1 MAGFWIRIVLSMLA
15 IAGMGW
21 LFAAIGEASSG
32 WLAAVLLLGGWVVYH
47 LFYLQKAMAWLEDFQ
62 LDRVPHGSGAWES
75 LYAKIYRLAK
85 SSERQRQQLTETLK
99 DFRSATE
106 AMPDG
111 VVTLDEDNQI
121 LYANEQAED
130 QLGISTEKDAGRNL
144 INIVRH
150 PEFVSYLNGGSWE
163 KSIVIRGIRS
173 SNRVL
178 QIQLIP
184 YGTRQRLLMTR
195 DITQID
201 RLETTRRDFVANV
214 SHELKTPLTV
224 LNGFLETLRDLPLRE
239 EQRNQYLGLM
249 QIQSQ
254 RMQNIV
260 EDLLV
265 LSKLESTVSVTQEDP
280 IALPALIERLC
291 TDAKSLS
298 REQHQVHC
306 LCGADSI
313 LIGAEDELSSA
324 FGNLVSNAVRYTP
337 AGGSITIQWALQP
350 DGSGGLSVS
359 DTGPGIESQHLPRL
373 TERFYRVDRSR
384 SRETGGTGLGL
395 AIVKHVAT
403 RHQAQLLIDSE
414 VGKGSRF
421 TLLFPEK
428 RIRPAPAQF
437 LPDSHR

>member
-1 MAGFWIRIVLSMLA
+1 
-15 IAGMGW
+15 
-21 LFAAIGEASSG
+21 
-32 WLAAVLLLGGWVVYH
+32 
-47 LFYLQKAMAWLEDFQ
+47 
-62 LDRVPHGSGAWES
+62 
-75 LYAKIYRLAK
+75 
-85 SSERQRQQLTETLK
+85 
-99 DFRSATE
+99 
-106 AMPDG
+106 
-111 VVTLDEDNQI
+111 
-121 LYANEQAED
+121 
-130 QLGISTEKDAGRNL
+130 
-144 INIVRH
+144 
-150 PEFVSYLNGGSWE
+150 
-163 KSIVIRGIRS
+163 
-173 SNRVL
+173 
-178 QIQLIP
+178 
-184 YGTRQRLLMTR
+184 MTR

-224 LNGFLETLRDLPLRE
+224 LNGFLETLRDLPLSE
-239 EQRNQYLGLM
+239 EQKNQYLGLM
-249 QIQSQ
+249 QIQAQ

-265 LSKLESTVSVTQEDP
+265 LSKLESTTSVTQEDP
-280 IALPALIERLC
+280 IAMPALIERLGN
-291 TDAKSLS
+291 DAKSLS
-298 REQHQVHC
+298 RGQHQIHC
-306 LCGADSI
+306 HCSANSI

-324 FGNLVSNAVRYTP
+324 FANLVSNAVRYTP
-337 AGGSITIQWALQP
+337 AGESITIQWVLEP
-350 DGSGGLSVS
+350 DGSGSFSVA

-428 RIRPAPAQF
+428 RVRPAPAQY

>member
-1 MAGFWIRIVLSMLA
+1 MLA
-15 IAGMGW
+15 IAGTGW
-21 LFAAIGEASSG
+21 FFAAIGEARSG
-32 WLAAVLLLGGWVVYH
+32 WIVAVLLLAGWVVYH
-47 LFYLQKAMAWLEDFQ
+47 LFYLQKAMSWLEDFQ
-62 LDRVPHGSGAWES
+62 LDRVPHGSGSWES

-85 SSERQRQQLTETLK
+85 SSERQRQQLTETLQ

-121 LYANEQAED
+121 LYANEQAEEH
-130 QLGISTEKDAGRNL
+130 LGISTEKDAGRNL

>member
-1 MAGFWIRIVLSMLA
+1 
-15 IAGMGW
+15 
-21 LFAAIGEASSG
+21 
-32 WLAAVLLLGGWVVYH
+32 
-47 LFYLQKAMAWLEDFQ
+47 
-62 LDRVPHGSGAWES
+62 
-75 LYAKIYRLAK
+75 
-85 SSERQRQQLTETLK
+85 
-99 DFRSATE
+99 
-106 AMPDG
+106 
-111 VVTLDEDNQI
+111 
-121 LYANEQAED
+121 
-130 QLGISTEKDAGRNL
+130 
-144 INIVRH
+144 
-150 PEFVSYLNGGSWE
+150 
-163 KSIVIRGIRS
+163 
-173 SNRVL
+173 
-178 QIQLIP
+178 
-184 YGTRQRLLMTR
+184 MTR

>member
-1 MAGFWIRIVLSMLA
+1 MLA
-15 IAGMGW
+15 IAGTGW
-21 LFAAIGEASSG
+21 FFAAIGEARSG
-32 WLAAVLLLGGWVVYH
+32 WVVAVLLLAGWVVYH
-47 LFYLQKAMAWLEDFQ
+47 LFYLQKAMSWLEDFQ
-62 LDRVPHGSGAWES
+62 LDRVPHGSGSWES

-85 SSERQRQQLTETLK
+85 SSERQRQQLTETLQ

-121 LYANEQAED
+121 LYANEQAEEH
-130 QLGISTEKDAGRNL
+130 LGISTEKDAGRNL

>member
-1 MAGFWIRIVLSMLA
+1 MLA
-15 IAGMGW
+15 IAGAGW
-21 LFAAIGEASSG
+21 FFAAIGEARSG
-32 WLAAVLLLGGWVVYH
+32 WIVAVLLLAGWVVYH
-47 LFYLQKAMAWLEDFQ
+47 LFYLQKAMSWLEDFQ
-62 LDRVPHGSGAWES
+62 LDRVPHGSGSWES

-85 SSERQRQQLTETLK
+85 SSERQRQQLTETLQ

-121 LYANEQAED
+121 LYANEQAEEH
-130 QLGISTEKDAGRNL
+130 LGISTEKDAGRNL

-239 EQRNQYLGLM
+239 EQKNQYLGLM

>member
-1 MAGFWIRIVLSMLA
+1 MLA
-15 IAGMGW
+15 IAGAGW
-21 LFAAIGEASSG
+21 FFAAIGEARSG
-32 WLAAVLLLGGWVVYH
+32 WIVAVLLLAGWVVYH
-47 LFYLQKAMAWLEDFQ
+47 LFYLQKAMSWLEDFQ
-62 LDRVPHGSGAWES
+62 LDRVPHGSGSWES

-85 SSERQRQQLTETLK
+85 SSERQRQQLTETLQ

-121 LYANEQAED
+121 LYANEQAEEH
-130 QLGISTEKDAGRNL
+130 LGISTEKDAGRIL

>member
-1 MAGFWIRIVLSMLA
+1 MLA
-15 IAGMGW
+15 IAGAGW
-21 LFAAIGEASSG
+21 FFAAIGEARSG
-32 WLAAVLLLGGWVVYH
+32 WIVAVLLLAGWVVYH
-47 LFYLQKAMAWLEDFQ
+47 LFYLQKAMSWLEDFQ
-62 LDRVPHGSGAWES
+62 LDRVPHGSGSWES

-85 SSERQRQQLTETLK
+85 SSERQRQQLTETLQ

-121 LYANEQAED
+121 LYANEQAEEH
-130 QLGISTEKDAGRNL
+130 LGISTEKDAGRNL

-239 EQRNQYLGLM
+239 EQKNQYLGLM
-249 QIQSQ
+249 QIPFQ

-260 EDLLV
+260 KDLLV

>member
-1 MAGFWIRIVLSMLA
+1 MLA
-15 IAGMGW
+15 IAGAGW
-21 LFAAIGEASSG
+21 FFAAIGEARSG
-32 WLAAVLLLGGWVVYH
+32 WIVAVLLLAGWVVYH
-47 LFYLQKAMAWLEDFQ
+47 LFYLQKAMSWLEDFQ
-62 LDRVPHGSGAWES
+62 LDRVPHGSGSWES

-85 SSERQRQQLTETLK
+85 SSERQRQQLTETLQ

-121 LYANEQAED
+121 LYANEQAEEH
-130 QLGISTEKDAGRNL
+130 LGISTEKDAGRNL

>member
-15 IAGMGW
+15 IAGAGW
-21 LFAAIGEASSG
+21 FFAAIGEARSG
-32 WLAAVLLLGGWVVYH
+32 WIVAVLLLAGWVVYH
-47 LFYLQKAMAWLEDFQ
+47 LFYLQKAMSWLEDFQ
-62 LDRVPHGSGAWES
+62 LDRVPHGSGSWES

-85 SSERQRQQLTETLK
+85 SSERQRQQLTETLQ

-121 LYANEQAED
+121 LYANEQAEEH
-130 QLGISTEKDAGRNL
+130 LGISTEKDAGRNL

>member
-1 MAGFWIRIVLSMLA
+1 MAGFWVRIVFYMLA
-15 IAGMGW
+15 IAGVSW
-21 LFAAIGEASSG
+21 LFAAIGNANSG
-32 WLAAVLLLGGWVVYH
+32 WTVAVLFLGGWVIYH
-47 LFYLQKAMAWLEDFQ
+47 LFYLEKTMAWLEDFQ
-62 LDRVPHGSGAWES
+62 LDRVPRGSGVWE
-75 LYAKIYRLAK
+75 LLVAKIYRLAK
-85 SSERQRQQLTETLK
+85 SGERQRQQLAETLK

-150 PEFVSYLNGGSWE
+150 PEFVSYLNSQSWD
-163 KSIVIRGIRS
+163 KAIVIRGIRS

-224 LNGFLETLRDLPLRE
+224 LNGFLETLRELPLE
-239 EQRNQYLGLM
+239 EAQKTQYLGLM
-249 QIQSQ
+249 QVQAQ

-265 LSKLESTVSVTQEDP
+265 LSKLESTSAVTQEDSIP
-280 IALPALIERLC
+280 MGAMLERLAH
-291 TDAKSLS
+291 DARSLS
-298 REQHQVHC
+298 REQHQVVVEC
-306 LCGADSI
+306 KDSSI

-324 FGNLVSNAVRYTP
+324 FANLISNAIRYTP
-337 AGGSITIQWALQP
+337 AGGTIGLRWAKNP
-350 DGSGGLSVS
+350 DGSGSFSVT

-414 VGKGSRF
+414 VGKGSCF
-421 TLLFPEK
+421 SLVFPEK
-428 RIRPAPAQF
+428 RLRAQ
-437 LPDSHR
+437 